1 MVNSKAIVNIVGRI
15 TNSGSAPCKKTL
27 QKILNSAAIMEF
39 IFMAHTAPIWILRY
53 VSFAMRTY

>member
-27 QKILNSAAIMEF
+27 QKIVFLIEAKHIELGCDYGIHF
-39 IFMAHTAPIWILRY
+39 
-53 VSFAMRTY
+53 